1 MELVKN
7 ALSNLIGWEVDT
19 DGTYLCDKDLN
30 TRKYELL
37 TKKHKNVGI
46 KHFSDSKAF
55 IVY

>member
-46 KHFSDSKAF
+46 KHFNDSKAF